1 MEYLNIIKLKDSTE
15 NLLTVKMFTLDLNK
29 LSNDRLS
36 LMNL

>member
-36 LMNL
+36 PMNL

>member
-1 MEYLNIIKLKDSTE
+1 MEYLNIMKLKDSTE

-36 LMNL
+36 PMNL